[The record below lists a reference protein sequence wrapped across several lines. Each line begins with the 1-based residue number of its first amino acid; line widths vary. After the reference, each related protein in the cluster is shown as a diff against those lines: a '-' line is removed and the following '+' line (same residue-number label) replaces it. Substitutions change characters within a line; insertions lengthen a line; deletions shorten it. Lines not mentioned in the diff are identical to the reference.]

1 MNVLMLTSSYPK
13 FPGDVTAPFVE
24 EIARGL
30 RARGHALD
38 VVLPFHPDLRRPPEP
53 GLRFFPYRYAPHPGW
68 NVWGY
73 AASLVADVR
82 VKRRVYALAPLVAL
96 ALRAEVGRLLRARR
110 YDVVHAHWVVPNA
123 AMALGVVRAHGV
135 PLVVSLHGSDV
146 YLAEKSPLAGAFA
159 RRALEA
165 AGAVTACSGDLAGRA
180 LGLGARPERLRTVPY
195 GVDLARFSPASDSG
209 DAGELRARLG
219 APQGALL
226 VFAIGRLVEKKGF
239 AVLVEAAAR
248 AGTGLHVA
256 IAGAGDLAGALRQR
270 AAALGAAVTLVG
282 PLAHDLVPRAL
293 RAADVVAVP
302 SVVDQAGN
310 VDGLPNTLLEALAAG
325 RPLVAS
331 RVAGI
336 PDVVEDGTNGLLVA
350 PGDPEALAAALR
362 RLAGDPAQ
370 RERLGREA
378 RRRARASLGWDT
390 AARAFEECYA
400 QAAALDAR

>member
-30 RARGHALD
+30 RARGHQLD
-38 VVLPFHPDLRRPPEP
+38 VVLPFHPDLRRPQEP
-53 GLRFFPYRYAPHPGW
+53 GLRFFPYRYAPHPDW

-73 AASLVADVR
+73 AASLLADVR
-82 VKRRVYALAPLVAL
+82 VKRRVYLLAPLVAF
-96 ALRAEVGRLLRARR
+96 ALRAELGRRLLARR

-123 AMALGVVRAHGV
+123 AMGLGVVRAHGV

-146 YLAEKSPLAGAFA
+146 YLAEKNALAGAFA

-165 AGAVTACSGDLAGRA
+165 AGAVTACSADLAERA
-180 LGLGARPERLRTVPY
+180 LALGAPPARLRSVRY
-195 GVDLARFSPASDSG
+195 GVDLERFAPAAAD
-209 DAGELRARLG
+209 GELRARLG
-219 APQGALL
+219 APADALL

-239 AVLVEAAAR
+239 AVLVEAAAK
-248 AGTGLHVA
+248 TGVRLHVA
-256 IAGAGDLAGALRQR
+256 IAGAGDLAPALRER
-270 AAALGAAVTLVG
+270 AAALGAPVTLVG
-282 PLAHDLVPRAL
+282 PLGHDLVPRAL

-302 SVVDQAGN
+302 SVVDRAGN

-336 PDVVEDGTNGLLVA
+336 PEVVEDGRNGVLVA
-350 PGDPEALAAALR
+350 PGDPDALAAALR
-362 RLAGDPAQ
+362 RLAGDPDL

-378 RRRARASLGWDT
+378 RRRALSSLGWDA

>member
-38 VVLPFHPDLRRPPEP
+38 VVLPFHPELRRPQEP
-53 GLRFFPYRYAPHPGW
+53 GLRFFPYRYAPHPDW

-96 ALRAEVGRLLRARR
+96 ALRAEVGRLLLARR
-110 YDVVHAHWVVPNA
+110 YDVVHAHWVLPNA
-123 AMALGVVRAHGV
+123 AMALGVLRAHGV

-146 YLAEKSPLAGAFA
+146 YLAEKSPFAGAFA

-180 LGLGARPERLRTVPY
+180 LALGAPAARLRTVPY
-195 GVDLARFSPASDSG
+195 GVDLERFAPG
-209 DAGELRARLG
+209 DDGAELRARLG
-219 APQGALL
+219 ARPDALL
-226 VFAIGRLVEKKGF
+226 VLAIGRLVEKKGF
-239 AVLVEAAAR
+239 AVLLEAAAL
-248 AGTGLHVA
+248 AGAGLQVA
-256 IAGAGDLAGALRQR
+256 IAGAGDLAPALRER
-270 AAALGAAVTLVG
+270 AAALGAPVTLVG

-293 RAADVVAVP
+293 RAADVVTVP
-302 SVVDQAGN
+302 SVVDRAGN

-336 PDVVEDGTNGLLVA
+336 PDVVEDGRNGLLVA
-350 PGDPEALAAALR
+350 PGDPAALAAALC
-362 RLAGDPAQ
+362 RLAGDPDL

-378 RRRARASLGWDT
+378 RRRALASLGWDA

>member
-30 RARGHALD
+30 RARGHELD
-38 VVLPFHPDLRRPPEP
+38 VVLPFHPDLRRPREP
-53 GLRFFPYRYAPHPGW
+53 GLRFFPYRYAPHPAW

-82 VKRRVYALAPLVAL
+82 VRRRIYALAPLVAF
-96 ALRAEVGRLLRARR
+96 ALRAELGRRLLARR

-123 AMALGVVRAHGV
+123 AMGLGVVRAHGV

-146 YLAEKSPLAGAFA
+146 YLAEQSALAGAFA

-165 AGAVTACSGDLAGRA
+165 AGAVTACSADLAQRA
-180 LGLGARPERLRTVPY
+180 LALGAPAARLRTVPY
-195 GVDLARFSPASDSG
+195 GVDLERFAPAAG
-209 DAGELRARLG
+209 DGELRARLG
-219 APQGALL
+219 APADALL

-239 AVLVEAAAR
+239 AVLVEAAAK
-248 AGTGLHVA
+248 AGARLHVA
-256 IAGAGDLAGALRQR
+256 IAGAGDLAPALRER
-270 AAALGAAVTLVG
+270 AAGLGAPVTLVG
-282 PLAHDLVPRAL
+282 PLSHDLVPRAL

-302 SVVDQAGN
+302 SVVDRAGN

-336 PDVVEDGTNGLLVA
+336 PDVVEDGRNGLLVA
-350 PGDPEALAAALR
+350 PGDPDALAAALR
-362 RLAGDPAQ
+362 RLAGDQ
-370 RERLGREA
+370 DLRERLGHEA
-378 RRRARASLGWDT
+378 RRRALASLGWDA